1 MRVYGL
7 PVFGIIAAT
16 IAFYLWGFIYYGVL
30 FSDAWMAAE
39 GVSEADYEGQSS
51 LWMIAGIFIS
61 LAAVKGMAFVL
72 KWREWP
78 GMGTAIFT
86 ALIMGLTFAV
96 SVSAYEL
103 VYMPD
108 HSWTAFIMDSVH
120 LIIGWILAAIILT
133 LMK

>member
-133 LMK
+133 VMK